1 MLKEGAFSGFIKRA
15 IAILLI
21 SLCAAV
27 VAFALS
33 FFMPPRYRSTST
45 FHPEQASQSSA
56 AANLPGILGLG
67 SLGMMNQGNSPEYI
81 VRLIR
86 SRSLLEQLV
95 RSPFSPMT
103 LPEYYEVE
111 NQDDSISATIKSF
124 RKDLRISIDRTPGI
138 IRMDLEMTDPNLAR
152 AVASQIL
159 QLTGRMNS
167 VLRQESNQDK
177 GEFLQGRLEVAS
189 SNLQAIE
196 DSLRTFLKSNR
207 RLDSPDLIFEQKR
220 LERRLS
226 LEQELYMMLSREAS
240 STEIDALDDLSRITI
255 IDPPSLPAIPS
266 APRRTF
272 IAFITFL
279 SVGALV
285 TTYQFRHLLTL
296 K

>member
-1 MLKEGAFSGFIKRA
+1 VLKEGAFSGFIKRA

-138 IRMDLEMTDPNLAR
+138 IRMDLEMKDPNLAR